1 MTTALAATVNPRA
14 LWYLTRGS
22 GLVSLVL
29 LTAVVMLGLLATGRW
44 SRPGWPRFVTADL
57 HRNLSLLT
65 VVFVAVHVVTAV
77 ADSFAP
83 ISWLN
88 AVVPF
93 TGRYRPLWLG
103 FGALASDLLLALIV
117 TSLLRVRLGPRVWR
131 GVHWLAYACWPVAVL
146 HGLGTGSDTRIGWA
160 QVATWGCVTAVVAG
174 LGWRLLRDAAHRP
187 GGRVAA
193 AIATVAVA
201 LALGGVAL
209 AGPLSPG
216 WARRA
221 GTPTRLLAQSVSSVA
236 VAARSA
242 AGAASGALALPYT
255 GTFRGSITQSA
266 QPDGTSTV
274 RLVGSVSG
282 VPAATLAILLEGQ
295 ALDNGG
301 VAMTASQVRLTPL
314 GSAVSYSGAVVGLS
328 QSTLEAQLSDA
339 AGGSVLLR
347 LRMTIAGTSV
357 TGSALVE
364 SATAGTDGTAGTSG
378 TSGSDDSGGS
388 G

>member
-1 MTTALAATVNPRA
+1 
-14 LWYLTRGS
+14 
-22 GLVSLVL
+22 
-29 LTAVVMLGLLATGRW
+29 
-44 SRPGWPRFVTADL
+44 
-57 HRNLSLLT
+57 
-65 VVFVAVHVVTAV
+65 
-77 ADSFAP
+77 
-83 ISWLN
+83 
-88 AVVPF
+88 
-93 TGRYRPLWLG
+93 
-103 FGALASDLLLALIV
+103 
-117 TSLLRVRLGPRVWR
+117 
-131 GVHWLAYACWPVAVL
+131 
-146 HGLGTGSDTRIGWA
+146 
-160 QVATWGCVTAVVAG
+160 
-174 LGWRLLRDAAHRP
+174 
-187 GGRVAA
+187 
-193 AIATVAVA
+193 
-201 LALGGVAL
+201 VAL

-388 G
+388 GGSE